1 MSLPDDTA
9 AVTIHISVDEWRDI
23 VSWMHV
29 SLERDEQSV
38 DVLQVLAIEAAE
50 TAEIVGVVAGQLVGI
65 PVDTVQDILGA
76 QRITPVPMAAR
87 EVAGV
92 LNLRGRIVTAI
103 NLRRR
108 LKIPDPAD
116 GQTSGMSVVVAHEGE
131 LYSFLIDQV
140 GEVLTPP
147 ADRFERDVVSLSP
160 AWRDVATGIFRLEGQ
175 LLVLLDVGRVLQF
188 DRQS

>member
-1 MSLPDDTA
+1 MTTMVKERRQS
-9 AVTIHISVDEWRDI
+9 DEENI
-23 VSWMHV
+23 LKGELVSM
-29 SLERDEQSV
+29 
-38 DVLQVLAIEAAE
+38 I
-50 TAEIVGVVAGQLVGI
+50 VAGQLVGI

-108 LKIPDPAD
+108 LGIPDDPNA
-116 GQTSGMSVVVAHEGE
+116 GAAEMSVVVAHEGE

-160 AWRDVATGIFRLEGQ
+160 AWRDVATGIFRLDEQ

-188 DRQS
+188 DR

>member
-1 MSLPDDTA
+1 MTIQLQDKTRSPDDP
-9 AVTIHISVDEWRDI
+9 ILKGEL
-23 VSWMHV
+23 VSM
-29 SLERDEQSV
+29 
-38 DVLQVLAIEAAE
+38 I
-50 TAEIVGVVAGQLVGI
+50 VAGQLVGI

-131 LYSFLIDQV
+131 LYSLLIDQV

-160 AWRDVATGIFRLEGQ
+160 AWRDVATGIFRLDNQ

-188 DRQS
+188 DR